1 MNRITEFWMHF
12 NFSMPSSLQR
22 FVCTFVLSFLVVIGA
37 AAVAQNRPGPPSTQG
52 PPEDEGTIRMK
63 KDMAK
68 KANTE
73 RHEALKRDTDRLLE
87 LAQQLKDQVDKSN
100 ENMLSLDVLKKAEE
114 VEKLAHN
121 VKEKMKGY

>member
-1 MNRITEFWMHF
+1 MHF

-22 FVCTFVLSFLVVIGA
+22 FVCIFVLSFLVVIGA
-37 AAVAQNRPGPPSTQG
+37 AAGSAKSSGPAIHAAG